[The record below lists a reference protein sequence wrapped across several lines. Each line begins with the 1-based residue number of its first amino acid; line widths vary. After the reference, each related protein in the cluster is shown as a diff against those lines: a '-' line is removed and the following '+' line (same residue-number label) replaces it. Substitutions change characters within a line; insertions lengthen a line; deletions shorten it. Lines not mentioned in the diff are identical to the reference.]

1 MKILMVTAEAAPYAK
16 VGGLSQV
23 IYFLSK
29 SLLRQGH
36 DVRIFMPK
44 YGVIPTKKLRLKP
57 ILTNLNVPMG
67 KLVQR
72 PAICNLKTN
81 RKTKGEPTTYFL
93 ENREYYELRANVFA
107 YKDDHI
113 RFFLLSRGTL
123 EWLLLERNKKDG
135 WLPDI
140 IHCHDWHTG
149 YLIEE
154 LRDNPRYAP
163 LGKIPV
169 LYTIHNFR
177 YQGNA
182 DFKHQEEKKDKGKR
196 RLNTNGS
203 EKLRWQNSL
212 LRGMIYADWVNTVS
226 KTYAKEVLEP
236 PYGEG
241 LEEILNKIKGKFSGI
256 LNGLDQKEFNPKT
269 DPFIEYNYD
278 LSSLRK
284 KVLNKVILQK
294 IFHLPEK
301 KVLVAGFVGRL
312 SRQKGLELLVPT
324 VRKFLEEFEAQFV
337 FLGDGQGEY
346 KNQLMDLKREFP
358 SQIGIHLRTDFKL
371 PRKIFAGADLL
382 LIPSLFEP
390 GGIVALEAMRYGT
403 IPLAHK
409 TGGLADSIEDF
420 QMDKQNGN
428 GFLFKQFSPWSLF
441 ATLVRAETLYQNK
454 KIWGKLM
461 KKAMKSDF
469 SWDKVAREYSNLYRK
484 VKKQRMKTVQA
495 NPHLAYKSTE
505 Q

>member
-1 MKILMVTAEAAPYAK
+1 MMYKIKIVKIVAGKYN
-16 VGGLSQV
+16 SN
-23 IYFLSK
+23 IIN
-29 SLLRQGH
+29 LLG
-36 DVRIFMPK
+36 
-44 YGVIPTKKLRLKP
+44 
-57 ILTNLNVPMG
+57 IL
-67 KLVQR
+67 
-72 PAICNLKTN
+72 
-81 RKTKGEPTTYFL
+81 
-93 ENREYYELRANVFA
+93 
-107 YKDDHI
+107 
-113 RFFLLSRGTL
+113 
-123 EWLLLERNKKDG
+123 
-135 WLPDI
+135 
-140 IHCHDWHTG
+140 
-149 YLIEE
+149 
-154 LRDNPRYAP
+154 
-163 LGKIPV
+163 
-169 LYTIHNFR
+169 
-177 YQGNA
+177 
-182 DFKHQEEKKDKGKR
+182 
-196 RLNTNGS
+196 
-203 EKLRWQNSL
+203 
-212 LRGMIYADWVNTVS
+212 
-226 KTYAKEVLEP
+226 
-236 PYGEG
+236 
-241 LEEILNKIKGKFSGI
+241 LNKIKGKFSGI